1 MSSPGTFT
9 TGDLRKY
16 LGSARSSFI
25 RAHRCLDEL
34 QLEKA
39 QIAKSRL
46 KQGGPEPDP
55 QRFGPVTT
63 NEVRHESLDL
73 HEWSPPDTLDA
84 SGMVDVRRLIE
95 DPSATERMATQALDD
110 LETFLDMAI
119 SRLLALGANA
129 GALDLVADNSTKV
142 GHLTIIAQGAN
153 QIMEPWL
160 ALAHYV
166 GHLLPS
172 AEPRDSPTWGTNADC
187 LRRNSLAGLNRCT
200 DLAECANELLTQA
213 QRP

>member
-1 MSSPGTFT
+1 MSSPDTFT
-9 TGDLRKY
+9 TGDLRKH
-16 LGSARSSFI
+16 LGWARSAFI
-25 RAHRCLDEL
+25 RAHRYLDEL

-39 QIAKSRL
+39 EIAKSRL
-46 KQGGPEPDP
+46 KQGGPEP
-55 QRFGPVTT
+55 QRFGPVPT

-84 SGMVDVRRLIE
+84 SGMVDVRRLIG
-95 DPSATERMATQALDD
+95 DPDPTDHMVAQALDE

-142 GHLTIIAQGAN
+142 GHLSIIAQGAN

-172 AEPRDSPTWGTNADC
+172 AEPRDSPTWGTNADG
-187 LRRNSLAGLNRCT
+187 LRRNSLAGMDRCA